1 MYNQN
6 KNFETLWLQ
15 LKNGNRDAFA
25 TIYESHIQ
33 ALIAYGIKL
42 CPDQDLLKDSI
53 QDLFIEI
60 WKSRANLCEPS
71 CVRFYLLKALRYKLI
86 HAEKE
91 RHSLVKHNE
100 NLIQSQDF
108 YPLAEDSIQT
118 AIIDKEMND
127 SRANMLRKA
136 ISSLSKRQ
144 EEAIQLRFYQ
154 GLTNNQIAELM
165 GMNYQ
170 SVSNLLHNALI
181 RIKKK
186 IKAPILSSSLL
197 GAFYFF
203 F

>member
-6 KNFETLWLQ
+6 QNFETLWLQ

-33 ALIAYGIKL
+33 ALIAYGTKL

-86 HAEKE
+86 HVEKE
-91 RHSLVKHNE
+91 RHSLVRHNE

-108 YPLAEDSIQT
+108 YPLTEDSIQT
-118 AIIDKEMND
+118 TIIDKEIND

-186 IKAPILSSSLL
+186 IKAPVLSSSLL
-197 GAFYFF
+197 GAFYLFL
-203 F
+203 